1 MNCMH
6 RNKKSY
12 LMFNL
17 LHKYSIPPT
26 TMQLNTLELVY
37 TNYTTRCR
45 YLCNSVHCVKK
56 SSMLFTGGR
65 ISRLERKNLK
75 F

>member
-17 LHKYSIPPT
+17 LHKYIIPPT

-37 TNYTTRCR
+37 DL
-45 YLCNSVHCVKK
+45 YLY
-56 SSMLFTGGR
+56 
-65 ISRLERKNLK
+65 
-75 F
+75 

>member
-1 MNCMH
+1 MQFGILRKNLLPAACARIYDENNVQRKKMNCMH

-17 LHKYSIPPT
+17 LHKYSISPI

-37 TNYTTRCR
+37 DL
-45 YLCNSVHCVKK
+45 YLY
-56 SSMLFTGGR
+56 
-65 ISRLERKNLK
+65 
-75 F
+75 